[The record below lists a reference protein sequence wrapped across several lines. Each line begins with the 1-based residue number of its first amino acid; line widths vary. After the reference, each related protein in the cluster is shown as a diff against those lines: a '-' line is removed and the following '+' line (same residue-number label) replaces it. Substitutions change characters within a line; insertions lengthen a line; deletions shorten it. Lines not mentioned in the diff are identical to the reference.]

1 MAGPIVY
8 DLTPMTKAGEARRT
22 VLFTFDV
29 PLYIVVASVL
39 FFLPA
44 LLVTALLW
52 IAIGEYAIIAIPLTV
67 AGGLYLT
74 INRSKKGMRNKTW
87 QALLDA
93 RLNRNNK
100 FIISGEPIDLNSSR
114 MIYVVPSSVPNSSV

>member
-22 VLFTFDV
+22 VIFSFDV

-39 FFLPA
+39 LFLPA
-44 LLVTALLW
+44 LLITAILW
-52 IAIGEYAIIAIPLTV
+52 IAVGEYAILAIPVTIV
-67 AGGLYLT
+67 AGLYLT
-74 INRSKKGMRNKTW
+74 INRSKRGMRNKTW

-100 FIISGEPIDLNSSR
+100 FIISGEPIDLNSAR
-114 MIYVVPSSVPNSSV
+114 MIYVVPSSVASSSV